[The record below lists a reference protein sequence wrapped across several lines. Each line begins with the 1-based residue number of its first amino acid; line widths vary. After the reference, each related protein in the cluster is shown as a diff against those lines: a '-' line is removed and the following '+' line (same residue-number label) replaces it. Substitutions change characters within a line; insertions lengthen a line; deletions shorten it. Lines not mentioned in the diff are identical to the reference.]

1 MSAPPPRPV
10 PARGDL
16 AARLDGAAAR
26 VRASLSARP
35 ADALTEPDPG
45 TGERWDAGQVLAHV
59 AEMLPY
65 WVREAEKVAAG
76 PDGVAFGRVK
86 TNPERIAAIERDR
99 RDDPPRLL
107 ARIDEGVAAVLA
119 LLDRLDD
126 AALARAGTHQTLG
139 RMTVAQIVED
149 FLVAHLEE
157 HADQLATRS
166 RGTPPP

>member
-1 MSAPPPRPV
+1 
-10 PARGDL
+10 
-16 AARLDGAAAR
+16 
-26 VRASLSARP
+26 
-35 ADALTEPDPG
+35 
-45 TGERWDAGQVLAHV
+45 
-59 AEMLPY
+59 
-65 WVREAEKVAAG
+65 
-76 PDGVAFGRVK
+76 
-86 TNPERIAAIERDR
+86 
-99 RDDPPRLL
+99 
-107 ARIDEGVAAVLA
+107 VLA